1 MKVHIVFKRQ
11 EYMFYGV
18 NYRVIAKKAEQKK
31 REKRRIAEA
40 SKDGLNKRGDNFIK
54 LLKGGKIDLDTML
67 NTPLAQTTVL
77 LVPRMSLDSGRNL

>member
-1 MKVHIVFKRQ
+1 M
-11 EYMFYGV
+11 GC
-18 NYRVIAKKAEQKK
+18 IAKKAEQKSEKKLLK
-31 REKRRIAEA
+31 RPIAEP

-77 LVPRMSLDSGRNL
+77 FHSMLN